1 MEAVLATTEWFG
13 IASRDALADAR
24 RFAET
29 VALLSGRNVCLDRG
43 LSASDR
49 TALEESLP
57 GVRWPEFFA
66 GEQMRRGTASLQDG
80 QAGPEATPPRQAEAP
95 VQGQAGPA
103 NANAQAGS
111 RPEPGPVP
119 ASDAKDEPEE
129 EAGPRPGMHPSGCG
143 GVCGRGRPGGRA
155 PASVRIGG

>member
-29 VALLSGRNVCLDRG
+29 VALFSGRNVCLDRG

-66 GEQMRRGTASLQDG
+66 GEQMRRGTASL
-80 QAGPEATPPRQAEAP
+80 P
-95 VQGQAGPA
+95 
-103 NANAQAGS
+103 
-111 RPEPGPVP
+111 
-119 ASDAKDEPEE
+119 
-129 EAGPRPGMHPSGCG
+129 
-143 GVCGRGRPGGRA
+143 
-155 PASVRIGG
+155 